1 MLMFTC
7 MDSRMLPTRFLQ
19 SHVGEVFVV
28 RNGGNLIPKSSSYG
42 NAGGDVC
49 ISTEPAAMELA
60 VKRGNI
66 RHILI
71 CGHSDCKAMNTLYGI
86 YKNPETFNHASPM
99 DAWVRANG
107 HSSIQKLEQCLKNR
121 TKPLKFQCDVNTDF
135 SFEALIDPSDK
146 LAVEDKLSQVC
157 INLKVKIFKK
167 VSICMLF
174 YSDMILDKCTSTS
187 NQCIISSCFTPLH
200 G

>member
-28 RNGGNLIPKSSSYG
+28 RNAGNLIPKSANYG
-42 NAGGDVC
+42 SAGGDVS

-60 VKRGNI
+60 VKRGGV

-86 YKNPETFNHASPM
+86 YKHPDSFNHASPM
-99 DAWVRANG
+99 DSWVRANG
-107 HSSIQKLEQCLKNR
+107 HPSIEKLEMCLRDR
-121 TKPLKFQCDVNTDF
+121 TKALKFQCDVNQNF
-135 SFEALIDPSDK
+135 SFEAVIDPSDK
-146 LAVEDKLSQVC
+146 LINEDKLSQV
-157 INLKVKIFKK
+157 IAQKFSPKLSIPMQVKN
-167 VSICMLF
+167 CLR
-174 YSDMILDKCTSTS
+174 
-187 NQCIISSCFTPLH
+187 
-200 G
+200 